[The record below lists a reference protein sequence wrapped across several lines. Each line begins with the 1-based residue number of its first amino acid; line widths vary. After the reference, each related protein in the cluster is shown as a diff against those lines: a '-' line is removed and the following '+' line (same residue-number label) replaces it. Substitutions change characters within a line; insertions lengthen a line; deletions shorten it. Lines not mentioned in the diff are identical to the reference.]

1 MGGLN
6 PNSQGILRALEA
18 RRSTANTTTP
28 GEAIVTK
35 VTAEDGLIYDY
46 TGVDAGTGDVVV
58 KHPAQPQVPAGVTLY
73 GFKVDAF
80 GHVIE
85 ASPDATTV
93 GVQGPQ
99 GETGLQGPQGETGPQ
114 GIQGPQGEVGP
125 QGPQGASVTE
135 DVPASSDIL
144 GSDADKNFVAK
155 IITVSADLPTTPPTV
170 NDLFWIV
177 PA

>member
-6 PNSQGILRALEA
+6 PNSRGILRALEA

-58 KHPAQPQVPAGVTLY
+58 RHPAQPQVPTGVTLY

-80 GHVIE
+80 GHVTE

-99 GETGLQGPQGETGPQ
+99 GETGPQGPQGET
-114 GIQGPQGEVGP
+114 GP

-155 IITVSADLPTTPPTV
+155 IITIAADLPTAPPTA